1 MNDIHIIDVLVK
13 SSYEMNAVQLAN
25 LLEILLGERLSQGAM
40 IMYFKRSFPEVP
52 LRVIINA
59 SGWSRVSNGGLSDD
73 DVIQLLQ
80 DWLPRR

>member
-1 MNDIHIIDVLVK
+1 VNDIHIIDVLVK